1 MAQDNLEK
9 IGIENQSLFWS
20 LGIFAVVLILLGL
33 LFAFYYLVLYL
44 RRKIPGLSV
53 VEKYLKKKLFHN
65 GIIRYMI
72 QSNLKLAHTAAFFLA
87 IKGISFQSKFNAVN
101 SILNIIILVVLFIW
115 PVFLFSFLM
124 LNRRNLEKPSFKE
137 KFDSMFL
144 GIKTDKYLTYKW
156 DSGLKLR
163 KAKCFLYNVV
173 FVARRMAFVACSL
186 SIL

>member
-72 QSNLKLAHTAAFFLA
+72 
-87 IKGISFQSKFNAVN
+87 
-101 SILNIIILVVLFIW
+101 
-115 PVFLFSFLM
+115 
-124 LNRRNLEKPSFKE
+124 
-137 KFDSMFL
+137 
-144 GIKTDKYLTYKW
+144 
-156 DSGLKLR
+156 
-163 KAKCFLYNVV
+163 
-173 FVARRMAFVACSL
+173 
-186 SIL
+186 